1 MRLADSRR
9 AKLSRFRIL
18 DLVSEAIIGFTCSQL
33 AKRSGQTNWNTRSF
47 RANLTTR
54 LRRLHQQGLIRRDL
68 DKVSRPAHSRRDGIY
83 RWRITSRGVM
93 RLRWA
98 KQKELV

>member
-18 DLVSEAIIGFTCSQL
+18 DLVSDGIIGFTCSQL
-33 AKRSGQTNWNTRSF
+33 AKRSGQPAWNTRSF

-68 DKVSRPAHSRRDGIY
+68 DKISRPAHSRPEGIY
-83 RWRITSRGVM
+83 RWWITQRGED
-93 RLRWA
+93 RLAWA
-98 KQKELV
+98 KSEGLL